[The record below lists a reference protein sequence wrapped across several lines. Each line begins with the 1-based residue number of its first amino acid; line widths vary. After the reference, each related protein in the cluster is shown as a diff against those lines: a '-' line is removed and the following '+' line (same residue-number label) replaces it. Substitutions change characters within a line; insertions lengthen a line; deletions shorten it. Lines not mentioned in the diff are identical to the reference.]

1 MARIFRRKHTAQPI
15 AELNVTNMID
25 LGFTLLIIFMIATPL
40 FQQEQSIRVNLPSE
54 SKSAQQ
60 KPEKAPNMHSVW
72 IEANG
77 RYHLD
82 NDAAVLTLPQL
93 KTKLRSFGGG
103 REKIVIHIRGDDAV
117 PYGKVVQVIDELKK
131 LDLLSI
137 AFDTQPK
144 P

>member
-40 FQQEQSIRVNLPSE
+40 FQQEQTIRVNLPAE

-60 KPEKAPNMHSVW
+60 KPDKATDKHSVW
-72 IEANG
+72 VEANG

-82 NDAAVLTLPQL
+82 DDPAGLTLPQL
-93 KTKLRSFGGG
+93 KTKLRGLAGGKD
-103 REKIVIHIRGDDAV
+103 KIVIHIRGDDAV
-117 PYGKVVQVIDELKK
+117 PYGKVMQVIDE
-131 LDLLSI
+131 
-137 AFDTQPK
+137 
-144 P
+144 

>member
-40 FQQEQSIRVNLPSE
+40 FQQEQNIRVNLPAE
-54 SKSAQQ
+54 AKSAQQ
-60 KPEKAPNMHSVW
+60 KPDKAINQHTVW

-82 NDAAVLTLPQL
+82 NDATVLTLPQL

-103 REKIVIHIRGDDAV
+103 KDKIVIHIRGDDAA
-117 PYGKVVQVIDELKK
+117 PYGKVVSVIDELKT
-131 LDLLSI
+131 LDLLTI
-137 AFDTQPK
+137 AFDGKPK